1 VFAITQVTKPLTN
14 DSIWGWRSRELV
26 LAAIWWAWT
35 TYAWLTSAIDVD
47 EGAYAS
53 QCSCRQR

>member
-1 VFAITQVTKPLTN
+1 MGLLHGALI
-14 DSIWGWRSRELV
+14 

-47 EGAYAS
+47 EDRSPRATLQLELSGS
-53 QCSCRQR
+53 SPG